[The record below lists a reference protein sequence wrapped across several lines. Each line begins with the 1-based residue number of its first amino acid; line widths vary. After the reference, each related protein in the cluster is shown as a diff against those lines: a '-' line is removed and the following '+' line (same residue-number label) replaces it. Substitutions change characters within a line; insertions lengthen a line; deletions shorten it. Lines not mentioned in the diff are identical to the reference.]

1 MRSRAAAIVARRKQ
15 TIIAA
20 SANDPRA
27 FDEAAIF
34 GGIVALDWAN
44 HRTGFVPDTN
54 DRWSALNCWTLI
66 GHAVAF

>member
-20 SANDPRA
+20 SANNPRA

-34 GGIVALDWAN
+34 SGIVALDWAN
-44 HRTGFVPDTN
+44 HRDGL
-54 DRWSALNCWTLI
+54 RA
-66 GHAVAF
+66 GYQ